1 MTPARPSETRRTTG
15 RVLVLD
21 EEIPFPMDT
30 GKRIRTVNL
39 LQNLARDFRIDL
51 LVHANGATTQARQA
65 VADLGLDVHVAE
77 SRLPEKR
84 GPAFPFRLLRNL
96 ASPLPYSV
104 ASHLRS
110 GYARRLE
117 ELLRTT
123 NFDLVHCEW
132 TPYAAYLFGTRR
144 PTVVSAHNIESHI
157 WSRMARAEGNRARR
171 SYIGMQAA
179 RMHRFET
186 RVFSTFPFATAVSD
200 ADAAGIRDLGCESV
214 QVVPNG
220 VDTEYFSFRELPETP
235 TNTLI
240 FTGSMDW
247 RPNQD
252 AVRWFVSEIHPRLS
266 RVIDYRLLVVGRNP
280 PSWLARIPE
289 RIPQIVV
296 TGTVDDVRPFMDE
309 SDLYVVPLRAGG
321 GSRLKILEAMARG
334 RPVVSTRV
342 GAEGIEATDGRHLA
356 LVEAPEEF
364 VAVTVRLLTDAPARR
379 ALARAGRERV
389 EERYRW
395 SAIARHQGSFWEK
408 VIRFG
413 KGPASR

>member
-1 MTPARPSETRRTTG
+1 MTPARPSETRGTTG

-21 EEIPFPMDT
+21 EEIPLPMDT

-51 LVHANGATTQARQA
+51 LVHANGATAQARRTLGE
-65 VADLGLDVHVAE
+65 LGLKVHVAP
-77 SRLPEKR
+77 SHIPEKQ
-84 GPAFPFRLLRNL
+84 GLAFPLRLLRNL

-104 ASHLRS
+104 ASHLRP
-110 GYARRLE
+110 GYARQLQ
-117 ELLRTT
+117 ELLRSG

-144 PTVVSAHNIESHI
+144 PTVVSAHNIESDI
-157 WSRMARAEGNRARR
+157 WTRMARAEANRLRR
-171 SYIGMQAA
+171 SYIGLQAVRMQ
-179 RMHRFET
+179 RFEK
-186 RVFSTFPFATAVSD
+186 RVFSSFPFATAVSD

-214 QVVPNG
+214 EVVPNG
-220 VDTEYFSFRELPETP
+220 VDTEYFSFRELPEIP

-266 RVIDYRLLVVGRNP
+266 QAIDYRLLVVGRNP
-280 PSWLARIPE
+280 PAWLARIPE

-296 TGTVDDVRPFMDE
+296 TGTVEDVRPFMDE

-342 GAEGIEATDGRHLA
+342 GAEGIEAVDGRHLA
-356 LVEAPEEF
+356 LVETPEEF
-364 VAVTVRLLTDAPARR
+364 VATTVRLLSDTPARR
-379 ALARAGRERV
+379 NLARAGRAKV

-395 SAIARHQGSFWEK
+395 SAIARHQGSFWER
-408 VIRFG
+408 VIRHG
-413 KGPASR
+413 KGPAPR